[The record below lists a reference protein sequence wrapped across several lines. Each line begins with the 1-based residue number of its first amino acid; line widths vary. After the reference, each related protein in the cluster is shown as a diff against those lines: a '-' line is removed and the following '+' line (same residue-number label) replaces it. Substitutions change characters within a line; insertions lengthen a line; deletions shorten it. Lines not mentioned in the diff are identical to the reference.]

1 LATENKKIFVLIY
14 NIKMNRLKNA
24 NAYSR
29 SGWCLP
35 TVIYVTLA
43 TVSVLVRAISGRYGA
58 NLAILAGELFH
69 ALFWTAIMYWL
80 CSRGYSVLS
89 WFILLIPLI
98 LTAAFFVVIETGLLN
113 AVGGAVP
120 GADNTVTHNY
130 VTYY

>member
-1 LATENKKIFVLIY
+1 
-14 NIKMNRLKNA
+14 MNRLKNS
-24 NAYSR
+24 NSVTYT
-29 SGWCLP
+29 GWCLP

-43 TVSVLVRAISGRYGA
+43 TVSILIRALKGSYDATSTVLVA
-58 NLAILAGELFH
+58 ELIH

-98 LTAAFFVVIETGLLN
+98 LTAVFIILLETDILTRATG
-113 AVGGAVP
+113 
-120 GADNTVTHNY
+120 DSTTTTHNY